1 MTKWEYKTVTA
12 NRSGMQEESGVW
24 TYTCWEVLD
33 TGKPGSQPFLP
44 ALQELGGQ
52 GWELVAVLPTDV
64 WTEGTRTPS
73 ASHGVRTITYSLLFK
88 RPVEN
93 EE

>member
-52 GWELVAVLPTDV
+52 GWELGAVLPTDV

>member
-1 MTKWEYKTVTA
+1 MTKWEYRTATA
-12 NRSGMQEESGVW
+12 NRSGKQEESGVW
-24 TYTCWEVLD
+24 TYTPWELLGID
-33 TGKPGSQPFLP
+33 KPGSQPFLP

-52 GWELVAVLPTDV
+52 GWELVAALPTDV

-88 RPVEN
+88 RPVEDA
-93 EE
+93 E